1 MANMDV
7 KVSSYTSVYIYTYV
21 MCVCQLAEVAC
32 DSSGAAAIS
41 EKPQLSMLR
50 VYAGRPAVRH
60 RAWVDWNGFHC
71 FLQTGWLFVPSLK
84 LIVRT

>member
-1 MANMDV
+1 
-7 KVSSYTSVYIYTYV
+7 